1 MGLYRRTMSDDT
13 DRLLRIKSLI
23 DRDMQ
28 SVRGR
33 IAPVQPPQPMTDSA
47 FQQRKE
53 QLEAQDLAIREKTN
67 KQRQQR
73 QMRHRQYLLAEE
85 AQRAAL
91 KEQKQK
97 QETTRLQ
104 KENVERQKMQQKS
117 AHSRAQNLE
126 KALLRGWAKGFCARK
141 RAVKSCILTRESLAL
156 LGGLSLPYQL
166 GEFQHFAIGFLFMLA
181 FRPLRCRDGATH
193 LPLHFCL
200 STFSFCKRV
209 VSCFCFCSFK
219 AAL

>member
-104 KENVERQKMQQKS
+104 KENVERQKCS
-117 AHSRAQNLE
+117 GRCVAPSRQRKGR
-126 KALLRGWAKGFCARK
+126 KASMNKNPMAKCWN
-141 RAVKSCILTRESLAL
+141 SPSW
-156 LGGLSLPYQL
+156 
-166 GEFQHFAIGFLFMLA
+166 
-181 FRPLRCRDGATH
+181 
-193 LPLHFCL
+193 
-200 STFSFCKRV
+200 
-209 VSCFCFCSFK
+209 
-219 AAL
+219 